1 MEKKR
6 GHLLIDELIRMSG
19 LTFVL
24 FVAFLLWFS
33 QDVRADLIPGGE
45 VKTSYLKEKGYTG
58 KDLDMNQDVTIVVDA
73 DFSAG
78 KLYTGKKNLTIEGDG
93 NATLTLQ
100 ELSTATSS
108 DGGSIAIKSG
118 NVHVNCTTS
127 TTSFQAAVYCVKRF
141 TISGG
146 ELTITNKIRE
156 HGLSCE
162 ILNISGGKLKIAMN
176 KGKGSSITGISIAKD
191 GAFSMSGGELYINVS
206 GENTGATM
214 NGLYLNTG
222 CKGVITGGHTSISA
236 AFTTGTGYN
245 IRGIGGSSDA
255 SLLISGGSV
264 TAQGYSA
271 GIATVPLEICGDAL
285 VTAKGNK
292 EKNSTSVG
300 IYVNQLKL
308 SGRPIVRAEGGKSAI
323 SAASMDALP
332 KTLVITTPKG
342 GTISKTGSPE
352 RYAVVTS
359 VGPPSP
365 TVEIDYVD
373 NPGTVTVEATP
384 SELVKGTAAKVT
396 CKATMSG
403 YAHDVG
409 FTWSLSGNK
418 SASTKID
425 AGGVLHIAA
434 DETSDKLIVT
444 AATKADKSIYGS
456 AEITLIEKPG
466 KVKAETEKETEK
478 ESETIQLKKEKKEK
492 ITIGKRPSSV
502 KAKAKKRKVTVTWKR
517 IKKNKAGRKLLKQ
530 IKSIQVQYSTDKT
543 FKQNVKTKSV
553 GKKKTKVKLKLKK
566 KTTYY
571 IRVRYK
577 GSNGFSK
584 WSKVKKVKTK
594 R

>member
-6 GHLLIDELIRMSG
+6 GYLLAGEFIRMVG
-19 LTFVL
+19 LAFVL
-24 FVAFLLWFS
+24 LVVCLFWFS
-33 QDVRADLIPGGE
+33 QEVRAYTLPGGK
-45 VKTSYLKEKGYTG
+45 VSTSYLKANGYSG
-58 KDLDMNQDVTIVVDA
+58 QDLDMNQDVTIDVDA

-78 KLYTGKKNLTIEGDG
+78 KLYTGTNNLTIKGDG

-108 DGGSIAIKSG
+108 AGGSIAIKSG
-118 NVHVNCTTS
+118 KVHVNCATATS
-127 TTSFQAAVYCVKRF
+127 SAQAAVYCAKRV

-146 ELTITNKIRE
+146 ELKITNIIRRY
-156 HGLSCE
+156 GLFCKS
-162 ILNISGGKLKIAMN
+162 LYISGGKLNIAMN
-176 KGKGSSITGISIAKD
+176 HGTGDSMIGISVTETGAE
-191 GAFSMSGGELYINVS
+191 AFSMSGGELYINVS
-206 GENTGATM
+206 GVNTGATM
-214 NGLYLNTG
+214 NGLYLNSG

-245 IRGIGGSSDA
+245 IRGIGGASDA

-271 GIATVPLEICGDAL
+271 GIATVPLEICGDAI
-285 VTAKGNK
+285 VAAKAT
-292 EKNSTSVG
+292 STTFAG

-323 SAASMDALP
+323 SAASMDTLP
-332 KTLVITTPKG
+332 VTLAITTPKG
-342 GTISKTGSPE
+342 GMISKTGTPE

-359 VGPPSP
+359 LISLSP
-365 TVEIDYVD
+365 IAEIEYVD

-384 SELVKGTAAKVT
+384 SEVVKGTAAEVT
-396 CKATMSG
+396 CKASMSG

-434 DETSDKLIVT
+434 NETSDKLIVT
-444 AATKADKSIYGS
+444 ATTKADKNIHGS

-466 KVKAETEKETEK
+466 KVKAETETEA
-478 ESETIQLKKEKKEK
+478 IQLAKEKKEK

-502 KAKAKKRKVTVTWKR
+502 KAKARKQKVTVTWKR

-530 IKSIQVQYSTDKT
+530 IKSIQVQYSTDKG
-543 FKQNVKTKSV
+543 FKKNVKMKSV
-553 GKKKTKVKLKLKK
+553 GKKKTKVTLKLQK

-577 GSNGFSK
+577 GSDGFSR
-584 WSKVKKVKTK
+584 WSKVKRVKTK
-594 R
+594 K

>member
-6 GHLLIDELIRMSG
+6 RYLLAGEFIRMVG
-19 LTFVL
+19 LAFVL
-24 FVAFLLWFS
+24 LVVCLFWFS
-33 QDVRADLIPGGE
+33 QEVRAYTLPKE
-45 VKTSYLKEKGYTG
+45 VSTSYLKAKGYSDQ
-58 KDLDMNQDVTIVVDA
+58 DLDMNQDVTIDVDA

-78 KLYTGKKNLTIEGDG
+78 KLFTGKHNLTIEGDG
-93 NATLTLQ
+93 NATLTMQ

-108 DGGSIAIKSG
+108 EGGAIAINSG
-118 NVHVNCTTS
+118 KVHVNCKTTTDS
-127 TTSFQAAVYCVKRF
+127 AQAAVYCAKRV

-146 ELTITNKIRE
+146 ELKITNIIRRY
-156 HGLSCE
+156 GLFCKS
-162 ILNISGGKLKIAMN
+162 LYISGGKLNIAMN
-176 KGKGSSITGISIAKD
+176 HGTGDSMIGISVTETGAE
-191 GAFSMSGGELYINVS
+191 AFSMSGGELYINVS
-206 GENTGATM
+206 GVNTGATM
-214 NGLYLNTG
+214 NGLYLNSG

-245 IRGIGGSSDA
+245 IRGIGGASDA

-271 GIATVPLEICGDAL
+271 GIATVPLEICGDAI
-285 VTAKGNK
+285 VAAKAT
-292 EKNSTSVG
+292 STTFAG
-300 IYVNQLKL
+300 IYVNQLKF

-323 SAASMDALP
+323 SAASMDTLP
-332 KTLVITTPKG
+332 VTLAITTPKG
-342 GTISKTGSPE
+342 GMISKTGTPE

-359 VGPPSP
+359 LISLSP
-365 TVEIDYVD
+365 IAEIEYVD

-384 SELVKGTAAKVT
+384 SEVVKGTAAEVT
-396 CKATMSG
+396 CKASMSG

-434 DETSDKLIVT
+434 NETSDKLIVT
-444 AATKADKSIYGS
+444 ATTKADKNIHGS

-466 KVKAETEKETEK
+466 KVKAETETEA
-478 ESETIQLKKEKKEK
+478 IQLAKEKKEK

-502 KAKAKKRKVTVTWKR
+502 KAKARKQKVTVTWKR

-530 IKSIQVQYSTDKT
+530 IKSIQVQYSTDKG
-543 FKQNVKTKSV
+543 FKKNVKMKSV
-553 GKKKTKVKLKLKK
+553 GKKKTKVTLKLQK

-577 GSNGFSK
+577 GSDGFSR
-584 WSKVKKVKTK
+584 WSKVKRVKTK